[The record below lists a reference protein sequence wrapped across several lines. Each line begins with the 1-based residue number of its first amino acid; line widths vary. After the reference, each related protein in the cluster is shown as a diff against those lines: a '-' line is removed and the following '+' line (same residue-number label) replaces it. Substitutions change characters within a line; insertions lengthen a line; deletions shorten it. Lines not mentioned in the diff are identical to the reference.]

1 MEKYHIGQ
9 EILKEVK
16 AKYPSV
22 AAFARDLCKSSSAT
36 YEIFGKTSLD
46 TDLLLK
52 VSKLLGRDFFREFSG
67 KCLNGEA
74 EVIDKQTAE
83 NCITHLLPEDKL
95 HISSPQET
103 MDVVEEYLLLPRK
116 KPLIVFYNSARS
128 RRLDKVLYNLTEE
141 ILGEG
146 MIRKIT
152 LQPEELLHFELGIP
166 SLAKL
171 PQKAI
176 MLVCRQ
182 ARDYDTHM
190 LIAERL
196 AADSDKHVIMLI
208 HDPIY
213 VPTLPNGNV
222 ALKSFAVS
230 TFNSWNSRTH
240 IFISDDC
247 NKTFAYRI
255 ELYKA
260 IKGVGYIDNICRYL
274 NQDNEEDE
282 EAARQL
288 LAEAKKEL
296 ATFKDEVTEETPD
309 LIRHQISTIQ
319 LLPGDKAKLS
329 DCLNIPKTEMW
340 YEEEKATGKITNW
353 QFDDRDWLNKQIL
366 KEE

>member
-16 AKYPSV
+16 VKYPSV

-52 VSKLLGRDFFREFSG
+52 VSKLLGRDFFREFSE
-67 KCLNGEA
+67 KCLNGEVA
-74 EVIDKQTAE
+74 VIDKQTAE
-83 NCITHLLPEDKL
+83 NSLTQLSPDNKL
-95 HISSPQET
+95 HAVSPRQT
-103 MDVVEEYLLLPRK
+103 MDIVEEYFLLPRK
-116 KPLIVFYNSARS
+116 KPLVVFYNQARS
-128 RRLDKVLYNLTEE
+128 RRLDKRLYDLAEE
-141 ILGEG
+141 MLGED
-146 MIRKIT
+146 MVRKMT
-152 LQPEELLHFELGIP
+152 LQPEELLHFELGIS
-166 SLAKL
+166 SLARL
-171 PQKAI
+171 PHKAI

-182 ARDYDTHM
+182 VRDYDTHM

-196 AADSDKHVIMLI
+196 AADSDKHVILLI
-208 HDPIY
+208 HDPIH

-222 ALKSFAVS
+222 VLKSVAVS
-230 TFNSWNSRTH
+230 TFNSWNNRAH
-240 IFISDDC
+240 IFISDDRD
-247 NKTFAYRI
+247 KTFAYRI
-255 ELYKA
+255 ELYNA
-260 IKGVGYIDNICRYL
+260 IMGKGYIDNICRYL

-353 QFDDRDWLNKQIL
+353 QYDDRNWLEKQIL
-366 KEE
+366 INE